1 MEPHV
6 QVGQVIAVLPL
17 CPFPPLHWW
26 FLALGHHAGSSVI
39 ATNESF
45 VKQSFRNRLQ
55 LVQADGAFN
64 VSFPVKQAENS
75 LNMMTNT
82 AVLSSHV
89 QPKVL
94 WRSIQTAY
102 GAAPFF
108 EHFAPELEAL
118 WLQFLPATPDDHKL
132 LSDWC
137 DATLHWMANTC
148 NWTLPSISEDPIAF
162 QPQLD
167 LRERLALRGHGW
179 TFNRYT
185 QLYEDRQP
193 FVGGLSALD
202 ALFILGPNELNARL
216 PELVKH
222 PARVD

>member
-6 QVGQVIAVLPL
+6 QIGQVTAILPL

-26 FLALGHHAGSSVI
+26 FLALGHHAGDSMI
-39 ATNESF
+39 ATNERF
-45 VKQSFRNRLQ
+45 EKQSFRNRLQ

-64 VSFPVKQAENS
+64 VSFPVKQDAN
-75 LNMMTNT
+75 LHTMMMNT
-82 AVLSSHV
+82 TMLSSHV

-94 WRSIQTAY
+94 WRSVQTAY

-108 EHFAPELEAL
+108 EHFAPELKAL
-118 WLQFLPATPDDHKL
+118 WLQYLPTAQDDRKL

-137 DATLHWMANTC
+137 HITLHWMATTC
-148 NWTLPSISEDPIAF
+148 NWTLPSFSEVPIAF

-167 LRERLALRGHGW
+167 LRERGALRGNGW

-185 QLYEDRQP
+185 QLFEDRQP

-202 ALFILGPNELNARL
+202 ALFILGPHELNARL
-216 PELVKH
+216 PELVQH
-222 PARVD
+222 PV